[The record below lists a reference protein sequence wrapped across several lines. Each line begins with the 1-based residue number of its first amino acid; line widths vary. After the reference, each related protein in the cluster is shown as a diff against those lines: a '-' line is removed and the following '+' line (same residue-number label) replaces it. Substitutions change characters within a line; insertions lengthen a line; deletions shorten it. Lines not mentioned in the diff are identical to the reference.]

1 MATDNTTSDNIAIRI
16 NDRFLISLVQ
26 FGWHRD
32 PKDKLYADYQV
43 EIAVLDKKYGRLL
56 QDRDGYIDMKYIVNS
71 KELISEIQKITSKYI
86 NIL

>member
-1 MATDNTTSDNIAIRI
+1 MATDNTTSDNIVIKI

-32 PKDKLYADYQV
+32 PKDELFSNYQV
-43 EIAVLDKKYGRLL
+43 EIAVLDRKYGLI
-56 QDRDGYIDMKYIVNS
+56 QDKDGYVDLKYIVNS
-71 KELISEIQKITSKYI
+71 KDLISEIQKLTSKYI